1 MNSIFQPTWG
11 STYAKPKDPSELD
24 IEDQDL
30 ARDYKLMYNKY
41 TEMEAKIRGLSEKT
55 QKMWMRYWNYISTQ
69 TKENFNIFRSSNLF
83 LSLYQDKY
91 SIFGSGFCLGHDYHK
106 KFHTSSK
113 YSTNLLLILFVNFG
127 LHHYSFLHRKIF
139 IS

>member
-55 QKMWMRYWNYISTQ
+55 QKCECVIGITLVPRQRKTLTFSVLQIRFFLCTRINIRYLEAVSAQGMIIIKSFIRHQNTQ
-69 TKENFNIFRSSNLF
+69 QI
-83 LSLYQDKY
+83 YY
-91 SIFGSGFCLGHDYHK
+91 
-106 KFHTSSK
+106 
-113 YSTNLLLILFVNFG
+113 
-127 LHHYSFLHRKIF
+127 
-139 IS
+139 